1 MRELSTVDSFGSLHS
16 ALHKCCSAAIRCEAS
31 HWLVGP
37 ACAHMGIGALRK
49 HAQKPSVP
57 ASEAL
62 TNPTK
67 DDTNKSE
74 IARVKL
80 DATNYSSN
88 ADSIQTLE
96 EVMLLHPE
104 TATRDFT
111 CWCVPDRDPVS
122 LQRLT
127 DPVHGVMRDG
137 MHIAGK
143 AIPIV
148 NNIDAIK
155 SLHCSDHQPPELV
168 TSSILSAG
176 KMSLAFQFFHS

>member
-16 ALHKCCSAAIRCEAS
+16 ALHKCCSAAIRCES
-31 HWLVGP
+31 VSLVMGP

-57 ASEAL
+57 ASEEL

-67 DDTNKSE
+67 DDTNKFE
-74 IARVKL
+74 FARVKL

-111 CWCVPDRDPVS
+111 CWCVPDI
-122 LQRLT
+122 Q
-127 DPVHGVMRDG
+127 
-137 MHIAGK
+137 
-143 AIPIV
+143 
-148 NNIDAIK
+148 
-155 SLHCSDHQPPELV
+155 
-168 TSSILSAG
+168 
-176 KMSLAFQFFHS
+176 